1 MTTTE
6 HPMYEPFKSSNPK
19 KKYDVFVFK
28 NGKKVKISFGD
39 RKYKHY
45 KDTTKARAWSS
56 LDHGDKKR
64 RLNYI
69 KRATKIKNKKGQ
81 ETALILSSPN
91 YFSLKYLWSY
101 VPGPRTPYKTTFKKD
116 YLYNEK

>member
-1 MTTTE
+1 LIMAS

-28 NGKKVKISFGD
+28 NAKKVRISFGS
-39 RKYKHY
+39 REHQHY

-56 LDHGDKKR
+56 LDHGDEKR

-91 YFSLKYLWSY
+91 YYSLKYLWSY
-101 VPGPRTPYKTTFKKD
+101 VPGPRTPYKTKFKKG